1 MSVGEILERDENR
14 PAYVRFERR
23 AVTDS
28 QKTLSEGHHVAK
40 DEDYALITP
49 PYSKDVVEKKVAAW
63 FVSVEKNVRA
73 GRIPQKHLDLW
84 KESYRRWQDGQE
96 PPVDGTP
103 IKDWSSISPAQCK
116 NLLNAGC
123 RSVEDLAQAND
134 EAMRRLGMGAN
145 DLKNKARAWL
155 QAAKDHGPLTMQIAS
170 LEKQNEQLK
179 GTIESL
185 QDQIKRFEIRMDAQD
200 GEVSKEDEYKGY
212 EGYDNLN
219 ITKDDIMPGTTP
231 QEIEERHAETMRKA
245 ESGVWSPKEP
255 SELVVQEKSPAERYL
270 EKFGKKPHHLMKEA
284 TILKK
289 LQE

>member
-23 AVTDS
+23 AVTD
-28 QKTLSEGHHVAK
+28 KERTLSEGHHVSK

-49 PYSKDVVEKKVAAW
+49 PYSKDVVEKKVSAW
-63 FVSVEKNVRA
+63 FATVEKNVRA
-73 GRIPQKHLDLW
+73 GRVPANHLDLW
-84 KESYRRWQDGQE
+84 KESYKRWQNGQE

-116 NLLNAGC
+116 NILNAGC

-134 EAMRRLGMGAN
+134 EALRRLGMGAN

-170 LEKQNEQLK
+170 LEKENDQLK
-179 GTIESL
+179 GSIQSL
-185 QDQIKRFEIRMDAQD
+185 QDQIKRFEIRMDAQSEEAD
-200 GEVSKEDEYKGY
+200 SQPSTENTINEREILENAVKRDAFF
-212 EGYDNLN
+212 D
-219 ITKDDIMPGTTP
+219 TP
-231 QEIEERHAETMRKA
+231 T
-245 ESGVWSPKEP
+245 
-255 SELVVQEKSPAERYL
+255 KSPAERYE
-270 EKFGKKPHHLMKEA
+270 EKFGKKPHHLMKPE

>member
-28 QKTLSEGHHVAK
+28 ERTLSEGHHVSK

-103 IKDWSSISPAQCK
+103 IKDWSSVSPAQCK

-134 EAMRRLGMGAN
+134 EAMRRLGMGAH

-170 LEKQNEQLK
+170 LEKENDQLK
-179 GTIESL
+179 GTIQSL

-200 GEVSKEDEYKGY
+200 GESNNQQHSDHPYPSSMES
-212 EGYDNLN
+212 
-219 ITKDDIMPGTTP
+219 TTL
-231 QEIEERHAETMRKA
+231 T
-245 ESGVWSPKEP
+245 GG
-255 SELVVQEKSPAERYL
+255 LEKTPAERYE
-270 EKFGKKPHHLMKEA
+270 EKFGKKPHHLMKPE

>member
-1 MSVGEILERDENR
+1 
-14 PAYVRFERR
+14 
-23 AVTDS
+23 
-28 QKTLSEGHHVAK
+28 
-40 DEDYALITP
+40 
-49 PYSKDVVEKKVAAW
+49 
-63 FVSVEKNVRA
+63 VSVEKNVRA

-84 KESYRRWQDGQE
+84 KESYRLWQDGQE

-170 LEKQNEQLK
+170 LEKENDQLK
-179 GTIESL
+179 GTIQSL

-200 GEVSKEDEYKGY
+200 NETNQKASWEV
-212 EGYDNLN
+212 
-219 ITKDDIMPGTTP
+219 TDIPAP
-231 QEIEERHAETMRKA
+231 
-245 ESGVWSPKEP
+245 ESGVLKETTIP
-255 SELVVQEKSPAERYL
+255 NPEARYDTESL
-270 EKFGKKPHHLMKEA
+270 ADRYFQKFGKKPHHLMKQE

>member
-28 QKTLSEGHHVAK
+28 ERTLSEGHHVSK

-63 FVSVEKNVRA
+63 FASVEKNVRA

-103 IKDWSSISPAQCK
+103 IKDWSSVSPAQCK
-116 NLLNAGC
+116 NLLSAGC

-145 DLKNKARAWL
+145 DLKNKAKAWL

-170 LEKQNEQLK
+170 FEKENDQLK
-179 GTIESL
+179 GTIQSL
-185 QDQIKRFEIRMDAQD
+185 QDQIKRFEIHMDAQD
-200 GEVSKEDEYKGY
+200 GEVSRENVADQYC
-212 EGYDNLN
+212 DNF
-219 ITKDDIMPGTTP
+219 GT
-231 QEIEERHAETMRKA
+231 EEVPIYTEADRKRDLA
-245 ESGVWSPKEP
+245 Y
-255 SELVVQEKSPAERYL
+255 RYF
-270 EKFGKKPHHLMKEA
+270 EKFGKKPHHLMKEE

>member
-200 GEVSKEDEYKGY
+200 GEVSQGIKRTPTPMERYAEVEPTAYPPLS
-212 EGYDNLN
+212 N
-219 ITKDDIMPGTTP
+219 DIQNG
-231 QEIEERHAETMRKA
+231 A
-245 ESGVWSPKEP
+245 VYSPA
-255 SELVVQEKSPAERYL
+255 SELSLSDQYQ
-270 EKFGKKPHHLMKEA
+270 EKFGKKPHHLMKDA

>member
-28 QKTLSEGHHVAK
+28 ERTLSEGHHVAK

-49 PYSKDVVEKKVAAW
+49 PYSKDVVVKKVAAW

-84 KESYRRWQDGQE
+84 KESYSRWQNGQE

-145 DLKNKARAWL
+145 ELKNKAKAWL

-179 GTIESL
+179 GTIDSL

-200 GEVSKEDEYKGY
+200 GEVSHETEELPVYDE
-212 EGYDNLN
+212 
-219 ITKDDIMPGTTP
+219 KDRARDLAGMYF
-231 QEIEERHAETMRKA
+231 Q
-245 ESGVWSPKEP
+245 
-255 SELVVQEKSPAERYL
+255 
-270 EKFGKKPHHLMKEA
+270 KFGKKPHHLMKEA

>member
-23 AVTDS
+23 AVTDT
-28 QKTLSEGHHVAK
+28 KRTLAEGHHVSK

-49 PYSKDVVEKKVAAW
+49 PYSKDVVEKKVEAW
-63 FVSVEKNVRA
+63 FTSVEQNVRA
-73 GRIPQKHLDLW
+73 GRIPSRHFELW
-84 KESYRRWQDGQE
+84 KESYRLWQEGQE

-134 EAMRRLGMGAN
+134 EAMRRLGMGAQ

-170 LEKQNEQLK
+170 LEKENDQLK
-179 GTIESL
+179 GTIKSL

-200 GEVSKEDEYKGY
+200 GEANEQTYGDSEFTAQPYTSPMES
-212 EGYDNLN
+212 
-219 ITKDDIMPGTTP
+219 T
-231 QEIEERHAETMRKA
+231 AET
-245 ESGVWSPKEP
+245 
-255 SELVVQEKSPAERYL
+255 EKTPAERYE